1 MSSSWTNQLLVHSG
15 SVLWILM
22 VLTIAWIISQPKL
35 NYFIS
40 RTYPEDMCTTD
51 NMNYLNFYQT
61 ALAALISGSMSVSL

>member
-1 MSSSWTNQLLVHSG
+1 MDKSTPG
-15 SVLWILM
+15 AFGECAM
-22 VLTIAWIISQPKL
+22 DPDGADYRMDYQPKL